1 MAARKP
7 VDVRN
12 HLPTYLILTDDRIIR
27 DGKDEPFSA
36 KEVAENVSCEDNA
49 LFANDLDQV
58 EDWLVET
65 GHEDVPVVE
74 LATGRMFVASRS
86 GFTMKEIK

>member
-27 DGKDEPFSA
+27 
-36 KEVAENVSCEDNA
+36 EDNA